1 MEGIEKIT
9 ARIIEDAEREIAQM
23 QQENEKRINALTAEA
38 QSAAEQES
46 LELLTRG
53 RRAAEERRERLSSSA
68 AVECRKMEL
77 AAKQELLNEAFAVAV
92 EELCH
97 LPREKYLALIASLA
111 AEVAEGGEEMILSPQ
126 DASEIGSEVV
136 LLANTA
142 LREAGKPGKLT
153 LSAEPRSSPG
163 GFILSHGDVELNCAF
178 DTLVRLQREKLEKEV
193 AAILFPVQ

>member
-53 RRAAEERRERLSSSA
+53 RRAAEERR

-153 LSAEPRSSPG
+153 LSAEPRSIPG